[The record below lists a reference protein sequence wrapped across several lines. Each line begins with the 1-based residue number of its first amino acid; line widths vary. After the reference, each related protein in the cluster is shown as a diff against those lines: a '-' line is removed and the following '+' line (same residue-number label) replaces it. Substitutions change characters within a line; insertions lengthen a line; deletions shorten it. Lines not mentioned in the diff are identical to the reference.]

1 VTHCD
6 VNEAQIERALTVLQE
21 AAAKLQGVGA

>member
-1 VTHCD
+1 

-21 AAAKLQGVGA
+21 AVAKPQGVGA